1 MEMDSQMK
9 ALWFLT
15 ILSVLSLAT
24 LVSAETITVT
34 APKANIRS
42 GPGTGYKIIDSAKK
56 GENLE
61 SIERREGWI
70 KVRLKGGREGW
81 ITERLVDS
89 TPAQTLRVKVARENL
104 RQMPG
109 GQKIGEV
116 LKDTELKVI
125 GTEGRWVEVEIVGW
139 IWRDSTTVEGTE
151 TQKSTDES
159 WKATEKIKGGFSYKN
174 MKLTKSMGMV
184 KVIGEMTNDS
194 GKNFKAASFIITFY
208 DQKGQLLE
216 TGDFL
221 INNFSKGQMKPF
233 TAYMENLIYE
243 SIHRYKIQ
251 FDFGI
256 EKRGNDL

>member
-1 MEMDSQMK
+1 MK
-9 ALWFLT
+9 GLCFIT
-15 ILSVLSLAT
+15 ILSVLSFAT
-24 LVSAETITVT
+24 LASAETITVT

-42 GPGTGYKIIDSAKK
+42 GPGTGYRIIDSAKK
-56 GENLE
+56 GETLK

-70 KVRLKGGREGW
+70 KVRLKGGRKGW

-89 TPAQTLRVKVARENL
+89 TPAQTLRVKVEKENL
-104 RQMPG
+104 RQTPG

-116 LKDTELKVI
+116 LKDTELKAI
-125 GTEGRWVEVEIVGW
+125 RAEGRWVEVEIVGW
-139 IWRDSTTVEGTE
+139 IWRDSTTAKGMEIQRTSQESGKGT
-151 TQKSTDES
+151 T
-159 WKATEKIKGGFSYKN
+159 KIKRGFSYKN

-184 KVIGEMTNDS
+184 KMLGEMTNDS

-221 INNFSKGQMKPF
+221 INNFSKGQTKPF
-233 TAYMENLIYE
+233 TAYIENLIYE
-243 SIHRYKIQ
+243 SVHRYEID

-256 EKRGNDL
+256 

>member
-1 MEMDSQMK
+1 MDSQMK

-42 GPGTGYKIIDSAKK
+42 GPGTEYKIIESAKK

-81 ITERLVDS
+81 IIERLVDS
-89 TPAQTLRVKVARENL
+89 TPAQTLRVKVAKENL
-104 RQMPG
+104 RRTPG

-125 GTEGRWVEVEIVGW
+125 GTEGRWVEVEMVGW
-139 IWRDSTTVEGTE
+139 IWRDSTTAEGTE

-174 MKLTKSMGMV
+174 VKLTKSMDMI
-184 KVIGEMTNDS
+184 KVMGEMTNAS

-208 DQKGQLLE
+208 DHKGQLLE

-221 INNFSKGQMKPF
+221 INNFSKGQTKPF
-233 TAYMENLIYE
+233 SAYMENLIYE
-243 SIHRYKIQ
+243 SVDRYKIE

-256 EKRGNDL
+256 